1 MRSAVRLV
9 TFSTAVPA
17 RATPLLNATPAADAG
32 EDIPPLEQR
41 PGQLD
46 NQRFQLHSSVAR
58 WESWRPFLKESLD
71 VSPLEAL
78 RASLDRLREAGAF
91 SDAIGMQYW
100 AYHLARMG
108 FFATQGVASVALS
121 SLAGVDTERV
131 VGFSLTTPRK
141 AGVPL
146 TTLVSEAASMFKQDL
161 ECVRA
166 GEYRLPWDMSTPG
179 HRQRN
184 PVYMARK
191 AVEYF
196 QEATGVLG
204 RRERG
209 KPEDVW
215 LDSDMYPDYY
225 RQTYHFQ
232 TDGWMSSRSASVY
245 ETSTETLFLGRQDAM
260 QRMTLVP
267 MRAGAEEVAR
277 EGRAMDV
284 LEVGCGTGRFAT
296 FVRDNHPTACV
307 TMLDLSPFYLEEARK
322 NHENWERTRGA
333 EERNQGTRVGTARF
347 VQGKAESLPFPHASL
362 DIVTSTYMLHEI
374 PLHARVPF
382 FKEASRVLRPNG
394 RLIVNDS
401 IQLGDR
407 PDRDARIGRFGD
419 FNEPWYRDYVR
430 TDLGQ
435 LGLDAGLT
443 PETKMLGSAS
453 KCLSFRKPGGEL

>member
-1 MRSAVRLV
+1 
-9 TFSTAVPA
+9 
-17 RATPLLNATPAADAG
+17 
-32 EDIPPLEQR
+32 
-41 PGQLD
+41 
-46 NQRFQLHSSVAR
+46 
-58 WESWRPFLKESLD
+58 
-71 VSPLEAL
+71 
-78 RASLDRLREAGAF
+78 
-91 SDAIGMQYW
+91 
-100 AYHLARMG
+100 
-108 FFATQGVASVALS
+108 
-121 SLAGVDTERV
+121 
-131 VGFSLTTPRK
+131 
-141 AGVPL
+141 
-146 TTLVSEAASMFKQDL
+146 
-161 ECVRA
+161 
-166 GEYRLPWDMSTPG
+166 
-179 HRQRN
+179 
-184 PVYMARK
+184 
-191 AVEYF
+191 
-196 QEATGVLG
+196 
-204 RRERG
+204 
-209 KPEDVW
+209 
-215 LDSDMYPDYY
+215 
-225 RQTYHFQ
+225 
-232 TDGWMSSRSASVY
+232 
-245 ETSTETLFLGRQDAM
+245 
-260 QRMTLVP
+260 
-267 MRAGAEEVAR
+267 
-277 EGRAMDV
+277 MDV

-322 NHENWERTRGA
+322 NHENWCGSYCCDCTATAGRSPPVPLSSATDRTPATPRHPSTIHSSTPRHACHPSIHSYPPYHRPCRERTRGA

-407 PDRDARIGRFGD
+407 PDRDARIGRFGESCAWHDVMWCDAGCTCGRRCTMCLVAMLCRLHLQPVILSTPMSSTGD